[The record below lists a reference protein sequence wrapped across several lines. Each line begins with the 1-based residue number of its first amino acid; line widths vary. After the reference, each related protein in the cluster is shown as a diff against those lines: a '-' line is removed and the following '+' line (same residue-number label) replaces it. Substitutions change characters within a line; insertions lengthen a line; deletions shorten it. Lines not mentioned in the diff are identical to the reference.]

1 MSVDGG
7 RRKLLG
13 GLLVG
18 AALSS
23 RTGRFALGTGAD
35 KADGDGGPARAG
47 RVGGSGSESG
57 IGAGRAQPSD
67 EGRVAGSGSRGS
79 TPHPGSAP
87 ASGQS
92 SPAPSGPPPSN
103 GSAPSRPVVYRAR
116 REKILPSGGK
126 PDPALLAGAL
136 GAAVAGAGGER
147 APAAAMRRL
156 FRPSDVV
163 GIKVNCIAGK
173 GLSPRPELV
182 DRLVRWLQEAGVPA
196 RGILV
201 WDRTDRELTGA
212 GFKVSRA
219 KGDVRICGTNDDWDW
234 KPREWG
240 PNASSFARVLVEEL
254 TALINVGVLKDHG
267 LAGTSVGMKNWYGV
281 IHNPNKCHD
290 NGCSPYV
297 AHLAAYPLIR
307 EKLRLT
313 VIDALTAQCHGGPGR
328 SPRWAWPYGGVLAST
343 EPVAIDAVGTRI
355 IEDRRREVG
364 LDSLAKEER
373 FPRWLAEAAKLGV
386 GESDLGRIRVEDV

>member
-1 MSVDGG
+1 MNVDDG

-13 GLLVG
+13 GILAG

-23 RTGRFALGTGAD
+23 RAARLALAAGANE
-35 KADGDGGPARAG
+35 AGDGDAAAKAAAPHGASGTEPGVDAGRGIRGGAGSPAGNGPAG
-47 RVGGSGSESG
+47 QGG
-57 IGAGRAQPSD
+57 AQ
-67 EGRVAGSGSRGS
+67 
-79 TPHPGSAP
+79 
-87 ASGQS
+87 
-92 SPAPSGPPPSN
+92 PSGPPPSR

-116 REKILPSGGK
+116 REAIVTPAGAA
-126 PDPALLAGAL
+126 DAALLAGAL
-136 GAAVAGAGGER
+136 GAAVAGAGGE
-147 APAAAMRRL
+147 ATAVAAMRRL
-156 FRPSDVV
+156 FRPTDVV